1 MELILKIRYT
11 LWGPFTVLFI
21 AATGL
26 LLTLRTHG
34 VQFWCVKHLLHRRNH
49 HISDGISPFEAL
61 CTSLGGTL
69 GVGNLAG
76 VASALTL
83 GGPGAI
89 FWMLVAAFLGM
100 ATKYSEL
107 VLAVKYREHRPEPLG
122 GPMVYLSRGA
132 HLPALAHLFAFCC
145 ILSAMGTSAA
155 AQGSAITEA
164 LAPLVAIPR
173 PLIALIVCLLLLP
186 ILYGGNALIAQVS
199 SVLVPIM
206 TGSYLLAGG
215 LVVALHADQIPA
227 ALAAIVSGAF
237 EPLACGGG
245 LVGVI
250 TAHTVSDGFSKGIF
264 SNEAGMGSAPIAH
277 GSSDSSSPC
286 ATGMLGA
293 VEVFVDTCVVCL
305 LTALVLLTTGAWQSG
320 ADGLAMTTR
329 AFSSVLG
336 DLAPWF
342 IGVTVVFLA
351 VSTILG
357 WSFYGLSCLKWLHA
371 KNWML
376 RLYPIIIV
384 CSAALSGYIPLTALL
399 LVTDISAAC
408 MSFPNLIGLWI
419 LSGEISKETKHF
431 LQTKNNAKSRV

>member
-1 MELILKIRYT
+1 MEWILKIRYT

-21 AATGL
+21 AATGV

-34 VQFWCVKHLLHRRNH
+34 VQFWCVKHLLRCRSNQK
-49 HISDGISPFEAL
+49 SDGISPFEAL

-107 VLAVKYREHRPEPLG
+107 LLAVKYREHRPEPLG

-145 ILSAMGTSAA
+145 IFSAIGTSAA

-164 LAPLVAIPR
+164 LAPLVQIPR

-186 ILYGGNALIAQVS
+186 VLYGGSALIAQVS
-199 SVLVPIM
+199 SVLVPLM
-206 TGSYLLAGG
+206 TGSYLLIGG
-215 LVVALHADQIPA
+215 LVVALHADQIPS
-227 ALAAIVSGAF
+227 ALSAIVSGAL

-245 LVGVI
+245 LLGVI
-250 TAHTVSDGFSKGIF
+250 TAHTISDGFSKGIF

-277 GSSDSSSPC
+277 GSSDSNSPC
-286 ATGMLGA
+286 ETGMLGA

-320 ADGLAMTTR
+320 TDGLAMTIY
-329 AFSSVLG
+329 AFATVLG
-336 DLAPWF
+336 DFAPWF
-342 IGVTVVFLA
+342 IGITVVFLA

-357 WSFYGLSCLKWLHA
+357 WSFYGLSCLKWLHVQS
-371 KNWML
+371 WFL
-376 RLYPIIIV
+376 RIYPLLIV
-384 CSAALSGYIPLTALL
+384 CSAALSGYLPLTPLL

-408 MSFPNLIGLWI
+408 MSFPNLIGLWT
-419 LSGEISKETKHF
+419 LSGEVSKETRQF
-431 LQTKNNAKSRV
+431 LQKTKSSV

>member
-1 MELILKIRYT
+1 M
-11 LWGPFTVLFI
+11 LFI
-21 AATGL
+21 AATGV

-34 VQFWCVKHLLHRRNH
+34 VQFWCVKHLLHPNKNQK
-49 HISDGISPFEAL
+49 SGGISPFEAL

-107 VLAVKYREHRPEPLG
+107 VLSVKYRERSPEPLG

-164 LAPLVAIPR
+164 LAPLVPIPR
-173 PLIALIVCLLLLP
+173 PFIALIVCVLLLP
-186 ILYGGNALIAQVS
+186 ILYGGSGLIARVS

-206 TGSYLLAGG
+206 TGSYLITGG

-227 ALAAIVSGAF
+227 ALSAILSGAF

-245 LVGVI
+245 LIGVI

-329 AFSSVLG
+329 AFSTVLG
-336 DLAPWF
+336 DFAPWF
-342 IGVTVVFLA
+342 IGVTVVFLT

-371 KNWML
+371 HPWIL
-376 RLYPIIIV
+376 RVYPIVIV
-384 CSAALSGYIPLTALL
+384 CAAALSGYVPLTALL

-408 MSFPNLIGLWI
+408 MSFPNLIGLWM
-419 LSGEISKETKHF
+419 LSDEVSKETKRF
-431 LQTKNNAKSRV
+431 LEAKSKSSV

>member
-1 MELILKIRYT
+1 MEWILKIRYT

-21 AATGL
+21 AATGV

-34 VQFWCVKHLLHRRNH
+34 VQFWCVKQLLHRRNNQK
-49 HISDGISPFEAL
+49 SDGISPFEAL

-107 VLAVKYREHRPEPLG
+107 LLAVKYREHRPEPLG

-145 ILSAMGTSAA
+145 IFSAIGTSAA

-164 LAPLVAIPR
+164 LAPLVQIPR

-186 ILYGGNALIAQVS
+186 VLYGGSALIAQVS
-199 SVLVPIM
+199 SVLVPLM
-206 TGSYLLAGG
+206 TGSYLLIGG
-215 LVVALHADQIPA
+215 LVVVLHADQIPS
-227 ALAAIVSGAF
+227 ALSAIISGAL

-245 LVGVI
+245 LLGVI
-250 TAHTVSDGFSKGIF
+250 TAHTISDGFSKGIF

-277 GSSDSSSPC
+277 GSSDSNSPC
-286 ATGMLGA
+286 ETGMLGA

-320 ADGLAMTTR
+320 TDGLAMTIC
-329 AFSSVLG
+329 AFSTVLG
-336 DLAPWF
+336 DFAPWF
-342 IGVTVVFLA
+342 IGITVVFLA

-357 WSFYGLSCLKWLHA
+357 WSFYGLSCLKWLHVQS
-371 KNWML
+371 WFL
-376 RLYPIIIV
+376 RIYPLLIV
-384 CSAALSGYIPLTALL
+384 CSAALSGYLPLTPLL

-408 MSFPNLIGLWI
+408 MSFPNLIGLWT
-419 LSGEISKETKHF
+419 LSGEVSKETKQF
-431 LQTKNNAKSRV
+431 LQKTKSSV

>member
-1 MELILKIRYT
+1 MEWILKIRYA

-21 AATGL
+21 AATGV

-34 VQFWCVKHLLHRRNH
+34 VQFWCVKHLLHRRSKQK
-49 HISDGISPFEAL
+49 SDGISPFEAL

-107 VLAVKYREHRPEPLG
+107 LLAVKYREHRPEPLG

-145 ILSAMGTSAA
+145 IFSAIGTGAA

-164 LAPLVAIPR
+164 LAPLVHISR

-186 ILYGGNALIAQVS
+186 VLYGGSALIAQVS
-199 SVLVPIM
+199 SVLVPLM
-206 TGSYLLAGG
+206 TGSYLVIGG
-215 LVVALHADQIPA
+215 LVIALHADQIPS
-227 ALAAIVSGAF
+227 ALSAIVSGAL

-245 LVGVI
+245 LLGLV
-250 TAHTVSDGFSKGIF
+250 TARTISDGFSKGIF

-277 GSSDSSSPC
+277 GSSDSNSPC
-286 ATGMLGA
+286 ETGMLGA

-329 AFSSVLG
+329 AFATVLG
-336 DLAPWF
+336 DFAPWF

-357 WSFYGLSCLKWLHA
+357 WSFYGLSCLKWLHVP
-371 KNWML
+371 NGFV
-376 RLYPIIIV
+376 RIYPLLIV
-384 CSAALSGYIPLTALL
+384 CSAALSGYLPLTPLL

-408 MSFPNLIGLWI
+408 MSFPNLIGLWT
-419 LSGEISKETKHF
+419 LSGEISKETRQF
-431 LQTKNNAKSRV
+431 LQNTKSSV

>member
-1 MELILKIRYT
+1 MEWILKIRYT

-21 AATGL
+21 AATGV

-34 VQFWCVKHLLHRRNH
+34 VQFWCVKHLLRCRSNQKA
-49 HISDGISPFEAL
+49 DGISPFEAL

-107 VLAVKYREHRPEPLG
+107 LLAVKYREHRPEPLG

-145 ILSAMGTSAA
+145 IFSAIGTSAA

-164 LAPLVAIPR
+164 LAPLVQIPR

-186 ILYGGNALIAQVS
+186 VLYGGSALIAQVS
-199 SVLVPIM
+199 SVLVPLM
-206 TGSYLLAGG
+206 TGSYLLIGG
-215 LVVALHADQIPA
+215 LVVALHADQIPS
-227 ALAAIVSGAF
+227 ALSAIVSGAL

-245 LVGVI
+245 LLGVI
-250 TAHTVSDGFSKGIF
+250 TAHTISDGFSKGIF

-277 GSSDSSSPC
+277 GSSDSNSPC
-286 ATGMLGA
+286 ETGMLGA

-320 ADGLAMTTR
+320 TDGLAMTIY
-329 AFSSVLG
+329 AFATVLG
-336 DLAPWF
+336 DFAPWF
-342 IGVTVVFLA
+342 IGITVVFLA

-357 WSFYGLSCLKWLHA
+357 WSFYGLSCLKWLHVQS
-371 KNWML
+371 WFL
-376 RLYPIIIV
+376 RIYPLLIV
-384 CSAALSGYIPLTALL
+384 CSAALSGYLPLTPLL

-408 MSFPNLIGLWI
+408 MSFPNLIGLWT
-419 LSGEISKETKHF
+419 LSGEVSKETRQF
-431 LQTKNNAKSRV
+431 LQKTKSSV